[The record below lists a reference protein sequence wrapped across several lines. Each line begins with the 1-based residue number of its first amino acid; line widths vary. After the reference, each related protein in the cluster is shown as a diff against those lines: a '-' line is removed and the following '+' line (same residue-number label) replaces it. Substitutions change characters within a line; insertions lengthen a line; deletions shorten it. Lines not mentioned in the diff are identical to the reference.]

1 MRKPAPPR
9 PSQPDG
15 QDVTGPIDLDAR
27 KERVLHTRV
36 PASLDRHIKQRARSL
51 GTSVSTVVRNVLLN
65 TFGLVESIVTDSANI
80 ALSITGE
87 EAIPAPTDAHA
98 RGGAPE
104 GEDACAASGILGWQE
119 AVLNLNTVCDRC
131 NAILHRGSRAA
142 IAVRERQGPRTILC
156 RRCLSR
162 LAGGAGNGGGRR
174 ARRR

>member
-1 MRKPAPPR
+1 MLRAPFLD
-9 PSQPDG
+9 PSTIPC
-15 QDVTGPIDLDAR
+15 
-27 KERVLHTRV
+27 
-36 PASLDRHIKQRARSL
+36 
-51 GTSVSTVVRNVLLN
+51 TSVLSRTASRREGRH
-65 TFGLVESIVTDSANI
+65 GLVEGIVTDSANI

-104 GEDACAASGILGWQE
+104 GEDAWAASGILGWQE

-131 NAILHRGSRAA
+131 NAVLRRGSRAA